1 MRWKMPEGETK
12 LISQREADKSWKKEK
27 NKQTTV

>member
-1 MRWKMPEGETK
+1 MPEGETK

-27 NKQTTV
+27 TNKQLSSE